1 MADRVVLVLNNP
13 ELNILI
19 LAKIS
24 ATHQTSEVSKTDLVH
39 GGKEIVVQHAPH
51 SSPHVHLSIMFE
63 MLGLEEY
70 LFEETHGGEPAH
82 EHGGHGEAPAD
93 VELGAA
99 LGEAAAELVQ
109 GVGHQ
114 EPGVTHQQGVH
125 RHVGVL
131 AA

>member
-1 MADRVVLVLNNP
+1 M
-13 ELNILI
+13 
-19 LAKIS
+19 
-24 ATHQTSEVSKTDLVH
+24 
-39 GGKEIVVQHAPH
+39 VQHAPH

-70 LFEETHGGEPAH
+70 LLEETHGGEPAH
-82 EHGGHGEAPAD
+82 EHGCHGEAPAD

>member
-13 ELNILI
+13 ELNIFVLV
-19 LAKIS
+19 KIS
-24 ATHQTSEVSKTDLVH
+24 ATHHTSEVGKTDLVH
-39 GGKEIVVQHAPH
+39 GGKEVVVQHAPH
-51 SSPHVHLSIMFE
+51 SSPHIHLSTMFE
-63 MLGLEEY
+63 MLRSEEY
-70 LFEETHGGEPAH
+70 LLEETHGGEPAH

-125 RHVGVL
+125 RNVGVL